1 MVKVVKRGDMYRP
14 EKLKNSVMKAGASEK
29 IANKI
34 VASIKVREGMSTL
47 ELRDKVIELL
57 KTLDPKAAVAYEAYK
72 RE

>member
-14 EKLKNSVMKAGASEK
+14 EKLKSSVMKAGASEK
-29 IANKI
+29 TANKI

-47 ELRDKVIELL
+47 ELRNKVIEIL
-57 KTLDPKAAVAYEAYK
+57 KTLDPKAAVAYESYK

>member
-47 ELRDKVIELL
+47 ELRNKVIELL

-72 RE
+72 